1 MKILKDF
8 TVTLHNQHKRA
19 IHRKVRACV
28 SPAAACAVADMK
40 YSRDYFGR
48 FRWQATFAYVQQ

>member
-1 MKILKDF
+1 MKQLQDY
-8 TVTLHNQHKRA
+8 TVTLHDRYKRH

-40 YSRDYFGR
+40 YSHDFFGR
-48 FRWQATFAYVQQ
+48 FRWQATFAYVQG